1 MKKYYL
7 FFFVIGLLF
16 IGCSKKKEVFS
27 EKSISDTLATYLT
40 LANEDTI
47 AYEER
52 LSYNKKAFAILINQ
66 DNDSLN
72 RVNLFKVAN
81 RYFNMSN
88 FEEYRKTARVIL
100 EKAKGD
106 NDTVSI
112 AKGYCYLGD
121 YYMNMSTKD
130 SAFFYYAKAEKIYQK
145 KNDKINLAGVYI
157 STAIVQGYEKDFLGS
172 ELSAIKALNVL
183 RDTQEK
189 AKVYEAYNILGVIS
203 SELKDYE
210 KAIEYY
216 NKALNLAKENNL
228 SNFHE
233 EASSLNNIGN
243 AYQNLNKDKLAIEK
257 FQAALKDKG
266 IFTDNPNLYAVL
278 LDNLAYSKF
287 KLKDFSNLPDL
298 FYDSLKIRDSLNLT
312 LGIVY
317 NKIHLSEYY
326 AVVNDTVTS
335 RQFAREA
342 LELSRKIKSF
352 RDILSSLKQL
362 GIVEP
367 HKASIYSDEYIKIND
382 SLQNAER
389 KARDKFARIQFE
401 TDEIILQNDKLA
413 EQNRNILFFFG
424 LVVMIGIL
432 LFVIKNQRS
441 KTKELMLKQAQ
452 QKANED
458 IYNLMLFQQNK
469 IEEGRTNEKIRIAQ
483 ELHDGI
489 LGRLFGARLNLDSLN
504 KRQDTEAIVSRNNYL
519 VELKNIEQDIRE
531 ISHDL
536 NREKHALNNNFIGIV
551 NNLVEQQETVSEAKI
566 SFVVDM
572 EIEWEKIENYIKI
585 NLYRILQEALL
596 NINKYSQAENVK
608 IEIVK
613 HEKTLRLIVSD
624 DGVGFS
630 VSKKSKG
637 IGLQNMLSRANAC
650 EGTFDVKSKLGKG
663 TIINVTFPME
673 TNQKIT

>member
-1 MKKYYL
+1 M
-7 FFFVIGLLF
+7 
-16 IGCSKKKEVFS
+16 
-27 EKSISDTLATYLT
+27 
-40 LANEDTI
+40 
-47 AYEER
+47 
-52 LSYNKKAFAILINQ
+52 SYNKKAFAILINQ

-72 RVNLFKVAN
+72 RKNLFKVAN
-81 RYFNMSN
+81 RYFNMN
-88 FEEYRKTARVIL
+88 NIEEYQKTSRIIL
-100 EKAKGD
+100 ERAKED

-112 AKGYCYLGD
+112 ARGYSYLGD
-121 YYMNMSTKD
+121 YYMNTSTKD

-183 RDTQEK
+183 RDTPEK
-189 AKVYEAYNILGVIS
+189 AKVYEAYSILGVVS

-216 NKALNLAKENNL
+216 NKALSLAKENNL
-228 SNFHE
+228 SNSHQ

-266 IFTDNPNLYAVL
+266 VYTDDPNLYAVL

-287 KLKDFSNLPDL
+287 KLRDFSNLPDL

-326 AVVNDTVTS
+326 AVVNDTATS
-335 RQFAREA
+335 RKFAREA
-342 LELSRKIKSF
+342 LELSRKIKSY

-362 GIVEP
+362 GVVEP
-367 HKASIYSDEYIKIND
+367 KKASIYSDEYIKIND

-389 KARDKFARIQFE
+389 KAKDKFARIQFE
-401 TDEIILQNDKLA
+401 TDEIIQQNDKLA

-424 LVVMIGIL
+424 LVVMIGVL

-469 IEEGRTNEKIRIAQ
+469 IEEGRANEKVRIAQ

-504 KRQDTEAIVSRNNYL
+504 KRQDAEAIDSRNNYL

-536 NREKHALNNNFIGIV
+536 NREKHALNNNFIGII
-551 NNLVEQQETVSEAKI
+551 NNLVEQQETLSEARI

-596 NINKYSQAENVK
+596 NINKYAQAENVR

-613 HEKTLRLIVSD
+613 QEKTLRLMISD

-630 VSKKSKG
+630 VSRKSKG

-650 EGTFDVKSKLGKG
+650 EGTFDVKSKIGKG
-663 TIINVTFPME
+663 TTITVIFPME